1 MQTIF
6 LEPSQVPAH
15 LKAGYNGKT
24 FRAVV
29 TDSLT
34 IPSQAGT
41 WSGGSRETYSAIE
54 LATGKAVSAS
64 DNASAPWSET
74 RADKTVTL
82 RSGFA
87 VVKSIMFQGKDLG
100 LTFYVHP
107 DDAVKLLPPSDDEI
121 TPTERKAL
129 AIIGKLKSSYRKE
142 YFNRAGIKETE
153 LEAIKA
159 GLIKRGYLTKIGA
172 ITPKG
177 RNASRDES
185 PY

>member
-1 MQTIF
+1 MQTIY

-41 WSGGSRETYSAIE
+41 WSGGSRDTYQAID
-54 LATGKAVSAS
+54 LSTGRAINAS
-64 DNASAPWSET
+64 DNMSAPWSDT
-74 RADKTVTL
+74 RTDKTVTL

-87 VVKSIMFQGKDLG
+87 VVKHTLFSGRDLG
-100 LTFYVHP
+100 LTFYIHP
-107 DDAVKLLPPSDDEI
+107 DNAAQLLPPSDDEI
-121 TPTERKAL
+121 TPTERKVL

-142 YFNRAGIKETE
+142 YFNRAGIKEPE

-159 GLIKRGYLTKIGA
+159 SLIKRGYLTKIGA

-177 RNASRDES
+177 RNARGNET